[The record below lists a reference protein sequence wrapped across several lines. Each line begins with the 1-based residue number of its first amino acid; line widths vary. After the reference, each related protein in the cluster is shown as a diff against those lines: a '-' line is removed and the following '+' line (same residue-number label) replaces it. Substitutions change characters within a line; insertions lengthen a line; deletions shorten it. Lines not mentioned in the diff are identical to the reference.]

1 MLCIINLLSN
11 KRDTVSHDPLHVEF
25 NSTLCYSSL
34 SKIQTNP
41 KNDYF
46 SSTFDFFSLFNMHS
60 ASQALAG
67 LLLVKWITHWLDQD
81 VSSLNG
87 WCGWYCCCAT
97 ICHCGHRHQWELN
110 KGSKARIIHVWL
122 PHFIPSGPQMHRPI
136 HGSQK
141 NRSENKIG
149 MKEEIK

>member
-1 MLCIINLLSN
+1 MLCVINLLSN

-25 NSTLCYSSL
+25 YSIPCYFSL

-60 ASQALAG
+60 ASQALSG
-67 LLLVKWITHWLDQD
+67 LLLVKWITQWLGQD
-81 VSSLNG
+81 VSSLSG
-87 WCGWYCCCAT
+87 WFGWYCAT
-97 ICHCGHRHQWELN
+97 ICHCEHRHQWEL
-110 KGSKARIIHVWL
+110 KKALTIYVWL
-122 PHFIPSGPQMHRPI
+122 PHFIPSDPQMHRPI

-141 NRSENKIG
+141 NGSENKIG